1 MKKLRV
7 FGVVNHLGNNFEQ
20 LRLAENY
27 DVEFTYLKN
36 NVRRWG
42 RTSHRNQPDHLK
54 WASYYEP
61 GQYDVAILSVD
72 QQCIDPKIGKGHI
85 YRQLNEIIADIPKIV
100 INHGTPMWDE
110 RYTEDLV
117 INGGE
122 IYGSDGTPRQLDG
135 MKKLVGDNFMIVNS
149 YESINRWGWGYPL
162 IHGMRPSDWLDLP
175 KEPMVVLPLS
185 PAGLDKYYNRQL
197 ISTIKDALPERTGF
211 EMVHT
216 NVNYAVMDWQD
227 YKETI
232 GRALV
237 TIFPFKDSPMPRSR
251 TEAMLS
257 GSTVLSSR
265 YHNADEFIKTGV
277 NGFIMPDNPLSY
289 VEAIN
294 QLINYNYRETVAIGQ
309 KGKATALQYFTED
322 QYQAD
327 LWHILTEVAAGRRPE
342 WNGVKRWA

>member
-7 FGVVNHLGNNFEQ
+7 FGMVNHLGNNFEQ

-27 DVEFTYLKN
+27 DIEFTYLKN

-42 RTSHRNQPDHLK
+42 RTSHRPMPDHLN
-54 WASYYEP
+54 WVSYYEP
-61 GQYDVAILSVD
+61 GKYDVAILSVD
-72 QQCIDPKIGKGHI
+72 QQCIDPQIGKGHI
-85 YRQLNEIIADIPKIV
+85 YRQLNDLIQDIPKVV
-100 INHGTPMWDE
+100 INHGTPCWDE
-110 RYTEDLV
+110 MYTEDLV

-122 IYGSDGTPRQLDG
+122 ILGKDGKPRQLDG

-149 YESINRWGWGYPL
+149 YESVNRWGWGYPL

-197 ISTIKDALPERTGF
+197 ISQIKDGLPDRTGF
-211 EMVHT
+211 EVVHT

-232 GRALV
+232 GRALI

-289 VEAIN
+289 IETIN
-294 QLINYNYRETVAIGQ
+294 QLINHNYRDTLAIGQ
-309 KGKATALQYFTED
+309 AGKQTALKYFNED
-322 QYQAD
+322 RYQAD
-327 LWHILTEVAAGRRPE
+327 LYGLLVDVASGKRPE
-342 WNGVKRWA
+342 WNGTKIWA